1 MKDTAIKKELDTYL
15 PLLTVKQQEL
25 LLEMVKNILHVDTS
39 SQRITVRQYNKEI
52 AQSEKQIANGA
63 YTTQEDLEKEVKG
76 W

>member
-15 PLLTVKQQEL
+15 PLLTVKQQAL

-39 SQRITVRQYNKEI
+39 SQRITIKQYNKEI
-52 AQSEKQIANGA
+52 SQSEKQIANGA